1 MSLEKILEKIN
12 GDTQAEAKKIIL
24 ENQKKA
30 AKIRENAR
38 KEAFDLAE
46 ALLEEAEKEAQLEA
60 NRLITQAR
68 LERKINLL
76 TRKKELIEEV
86 IERAFR
92 SENMGKKGVKK
103 KIILKDGQREEPFDQ
118 EKLKDELRPKL
129 ENYIVEVLKI

>member
-1 MSLEKILEKIN
+1 MSLEKILKKIN
-12 GDTQAEAKKIIL
+12 EDAQAEARKIIF

-30 AKIRENAR
+30 VKIRENAR
-38 KEAFDLAE
+38 KEASDIAE

-60 NRLITQAR
+60 SRLITQAR
-68 LERKINLL
+68 LERKIKLL

>member
-12 GDTQAEAKKIIL
+12 GDAQAEARKIIL

-38 KEAFDLAE
+38 KEASDLAE

-60 NRLITQAR
+60 SRLITQAR
-68 LERKINLL
+68 LERKIKLL

-86 IERAFR
+86 IDRAFR
-92 SENMGKKGVKK
+92 SENMGKKGVTK